1 MLDKSAILMYALTQG
16 YVLTCKSDTYPIIFW
31 EGTKMKMKKA
41 LTVLL
46 AAAMTMTLLAGCGG
60 NSDSGSDSGSDTG
73 SGTESS
79 TGESSGDVFKIGGIG
94 PVTGGAAVY
103 GEAVKNGS
111 ELAVKEINEAG
122 GINGVQVEMNYQDD
136 EHDAEKAVNAYNT
149 LKDWGMHALL
159 GTVTSAPCVAVGEVS
174 KDDNIFMLTPS
185 GTAVECVQYDNAF
198 RVCFSDPMQGLESAK
213 YIGEKGL
220 AKKVAAIYDSSD
232 VYSTGIYEAFVKE
245 AENQDFEVVAAEA
258 FTAEAKTDFSVQL
271 QKAKDAGA
279 ELVFLPFYYTEAS
292 LVLKQ
297 AAGMNY
303 SPIFF
308 GCDGMD
314 GILAVEGFDVDLANN
329 LMFMS
334 PFTPTSEDETIQKFV
349 QDYEEAYGSTPNQ
362 FAADAYDGMYA
373 IKAAMEEKD
382 ITPDMS
388 PSDICDAMKEAMVNI
403 SIDGVTAKGL
413 TWEASGEPSKEPMV
427 VKIENGDYAVVE

>member
-1 MLDKSAILMYALTQG
+1 M
-16 YVLTCKSDTYPIIFW
+16 
-31 EGTKMKMKKA
+31 
-41 LTVLL
+41 
-46 AAAMTMTLLAGCGG
+46 AGCG
-60 NSDSGSDSGSDTG
+60 SGSSDAGSS
-73 SGTESS
+73 SGTDGAKE
-79 TGESSGDVFKIGGIG
+79 ESSGEAVFKIGGIG

-122 GINGVQVEMNYQDD
+122 GINGVQVEMDYQDD
-136 EHDAEKAVNAYNT
+136 EHDPEKAVNAYNS

-232 VYSTGIYEAFVKE
+232 VYSTGIYEAFMKE

-297 AAGMNY
+297 AAGMDY
-303 SPIFF
+303 TPIFF

-334 PFTPTSEDETIQKFV
+334 PFTPTSEDEMIQKFV
-349 QDYEEAYGSTPNQ
+349 KDYEETYGSTPNQ

-382 ITPDMS
+382 IKPDMS

-403 SIDGVTAKGL
+403 TIDGVTAKDL

>member
-1 MLDKSAILMYALTQG
+1 
-16 YVLTCKSDTYPIIFW
+16 
-31 EGTKMKMKKA
+31 MKMKKA
-41 LTVLL
+41 LSVML
-46 AAAMTMTLLAGCGG
+46 AAAMTMTLLVGCGG
-60 NSDSGSDSGSDTG
+60 NSGSDSGSDTG
-73 SGTESS
+73 SSTESS
-79 TGESSGDVFKIGGIG
+79 KEESSGDVFKIGGIG

-122 GINGVQVEMNYQDD
+122 GINGVQIEMNYQDD

-149 LKDWGMHALL
+149 LKDWGMQALL

-245 AENQDFEVVAAEA
+245 AENQDFEIVSAEA

-303 SPIFF
+303 NPIFF

-334 PFTPTSEDETIQKFV
+334 PFTPTSEDEKIQKFV
-349 QDYEEAYGSTPNQ
+349 SDYEEAYGSTPNQ

-388 PSDICDAMKEAMVNI
+388 PSDICDAMKEAMVSI
-403 SIDGVTAKGL
+403 TIDGVTAKGL

-427 VKIENGDYAVVE
+427 VKIEDGDYAVVE

>member
-1 MLDKSAILMYALTQG
+1 
-16 YVLTCKSDTYPIIFW
+16 
-31 EGTKMKMKKA
+31 MKMKKA
-41 LTVLL
+41 ISAVL
-46 AAAMTMTLLAGCGG
+46 AATMAMALLAGCGSG
-60 NSDSGSDSGSDTG
+60 SGSDSGSGSSG
-73 SGTESS
+73 SGE
-79 TGESSGDVFKIGGIG
+79 TGGSQEAFRIGAIG

-103 GEAVKNGS
+103 GEAVKNGA

-122 GINGVQVEMNYQDD
+122 GIGGKQIEYKYEDD

-174 KDDNIFMLTPS
+174 QADNIFMLTPS

-213 YIGEKGL
+213 YIGENGL

-258 FTAEAKTDFSVQL
+258 FTAESKTDFSVQL

-297 AAGMNY
+297 ASGMNY
-303 SPIFF
+303 EPIFF

-314 GILAVEGFDVDLANN
+314 GILAVEGFDVNLANN

-349 QDYEEAYGSTPNQ
+349 KDYQDAYGDTPNQ
-362 FAADAYDGMYA
+362 FAADAYDGIYA
-373 IKAAMEEKD
+373 IKAAMEEAGV
-382 ITPDMS
+382 TPDMS
-388 PSDICDAMKEAMVNI
+388 SSDICDALKDAMTKI

-413 TWEASGEPSKEPMV
+413 TWEADGEPSKEPMV
-427 VKIENGDYAVVE
+427 VRIADGDYAVVE